1 MVRLGSFIPTHRYY
15 YPYLLSSRCRKVAL
29 AVHLVGD
36 GAGNVLPTQACHVPN
51 RRLKTDEQKNPSV
64 W

>member
-1 MVRLGSFIPTHRYY
+1 MVHLGSFIPTHRYY

-36 GAGNVLPTQACHVPN
+36 VAENMRPTQTCHDPN
-51 RRLKTDEQKNPSV
+51 RPA
-64 W
+64 